1 MNRNCDSDE
10 DKMNAPLARYQS
22 GDANMRIRGY
32 ENALWAVSS
41 FLQSDLSFAA
51 WHDELATP
59 SIHWL
64 EILTA
69 LGREDEYYEL
79 LKRLKY
85 EQ

>member
-10 DKMNAPLARYQS
+10 DKMNAPLSRYQS

-32 ENALWAVSS
+32 ENALWAVSN
-41 FLQSDLSFAA
+41 FLQSDFSFAT
-51 WHDELATP
+51 WHGTSATP
-59 SIHWL
+59 SKHWL
-64 EILTA
+64 EILTP

-79 LKRLKY
+79 LKRMKD